1 MIKHEENQSRAIR
14 LYFFWEKIAPAQPE
28 KGKTYDRKSYQ
39 SNFNCSLCIYQLHP
53 WSTGR
58 ASSPDGSL
66 QHPRLRNR
74 SHGIYIPLRGY

>member
-39 SNFNCSLCIYQLHP
+39 SNFNSSLCIHQLH
-53 WSTGR
+53 SGS
-58 ASSPDGSL
+58 AGSAGSSDGSL
-66 QHPRLRNR
+66 QHSRLRNR
-74 SHGIYIPLRGY
+74 THGIYIPF